1 MSTFF
6 HRGANLLARGGAVR
20 HRHHASRAAVRN
32 VAPSG
37 RALAATGLA
46 VACFGASFSAT
57 STHCEEPIVDQKKKA
72 TMLNAYAN
80 AVCADSSLYQKF
92 LPDAFEKEIYHTIV
106 TLAVEAFSESV
117 AELNGNTDFL
127 QHMIQFDIAD
137 SACDDS
143 NLVHRSLH
151 MRKEDLRW

>member
-1 MSTFF
+1 M
-6 HRGANLLARGGAVR
+6 
-20 HRHHASRAAVRN
+20 
-32 VAPSG
+32 
-37 RALAATGLA
+37 
-46 VACFGASFSAT
+46 
-57 STHCEEPIVDQKKKA
+57 
-72 TMLNAYAN
+72 
-80 AVCADSSLYQKF
+80 
-92 LPDAFEKEIYHTIV
+92 
-106 TLAVEAFSESV
+106 